1 MESISLGQI
10 AGILTFLTVLIGGIT
25 TIVTVLKKFISKI
38 LKPIE
43 KKIDDLQETSSKSRN
58 NIELELIKIILVNF
72 VNDIDQGI
80 NKTQIQKQNAYE
92 LYDRYQTLGGNS
104 YVHDRWMK
112 LKDEGKL

>member
-25 TIVTVLKKFISKI
+25 TIITILKKFISKI

-43 KKIDDLQETSSKSRN
+43 KKIDDLQENSSKSRN
-58 NIELELIKIILVNF
+58 NIELELIKMILVNF

-80 NKTQIQKQNAYE
+80 SKTPIQKQNAYE
-92 LYDRYQTLGGNS
+92 LFDRYQTLGGNS

>member
-1 MESISLGQI
+1 MSFISVVVIITCISLFKYFIILFLFLISIS
-10 AGILTFLTVLIGGIT
+10 
-25 TIVTVLKKFISKI
+25 
-38 LKPIE
+38 E
-43 KKIDDLQETSSKSRN
+43 KTSSKSRN

-80 NKTQIQKQNAYE
+80 NKTPIQKQNAYE
-92 LYDRYQTLGGNS
+92 LYDRYTTLGGNS